1 MLKAFF
7 IPGAFLFLMTAC
19 NVRNQDKLA
28 SSTSASD
35 ITKTDSLGANV
46 TNTSAGQS
54 DAAPTTVQIIDSVY
68 NFGKVLEG
76 EIVEFSFR
84 FKNVG
89 TNPLIVSSASASCGC
104 TVPEKPEAPVMPGEM
119 GFIKAKFDTKAR
131 AGAAHK
137 TITILSNATPAF
149 PTLVLK
155 GDVTAKP
162 SE

>member
-7 IPGAFLFLMTAC
+7 IPGALLLLVTAC

-28 SSTSASD
+28 TTTAV
-35 ITKTDSLGANV
+35 DSLKAENATANPG
-46 TNTSAGQS
+46 TAQGE
-54 DAAPTTVQIIDSVY
+54 AAPTNVQIIDSVY
-68 NFGKVLEG
+68 DFGKVLEG

-104 TVPEKPEAPVMPGEM
+104 TVPEKPEAPIKPGEM

-155 GDVTAKP
+155 GDVTP
-162 SE
+162 VPTQ

>member
-1 MLKAFF
+1 MQKAFF
-7 IPGAFLFLMTAC
+7 IPGAFLLIMTAC

-28 SSTSASD
+28 AGTSATDTVTTSTTATTPASTQTD
-35 ITKTDSLGANV
+35 IP
-46 TNTSAGQS
+46 
-54 DAAPTTVQIIDSVY
+54 PTTVQIIDSVY
-68 NFGKVLEG
+68 DFGKVLEG
-76 EIVEFSFR
+76 EVVEFSYR

-89 TNPLIVSSASASCGC
+89 NNPLIVSNATASCGC
-104 TVPEKPEAPVMPGEM
+104 TVPEKPEAPIKTGEI
-119 GFIKAKFDTKAR
+119 GFIKVKFDTKAR

-137 TITILSNATPAF
+137 TVSILSNATPAF

>member
-7 IPGAFLFLMTAC
+7 IPGALLLLMTAC

-28 SSTSASD
+28 AGTTSADTS
-35 ITKTDSLGANV
+35 KTANNA
-46 TNTSAGQS
+46 TTAANTGQVE
-54 DAAPTTVQIIDSVY
+54 AAPTAVQIIDSVY
-68 NFGKVLEG
+68 DFGKVLEG
-76 EIVEFSFR
+76 EVVEYSYR

-104 TVPEKPEAPVMPGEM
+104 TVPEKPEAPIKPGEM
-119 GFIKAKFDTKAR
+119 GFIKVKFDTKAR

-137 TITILSNATPAF
+137 TVTILSNATPAF

-155 GDVTAKP
+155 GDVTPKP